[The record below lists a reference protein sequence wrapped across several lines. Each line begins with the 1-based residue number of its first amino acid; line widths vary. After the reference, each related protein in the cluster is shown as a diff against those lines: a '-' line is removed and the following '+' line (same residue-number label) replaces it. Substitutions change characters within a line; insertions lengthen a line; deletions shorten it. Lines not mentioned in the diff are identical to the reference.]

1 MNIESSVARLGQAR
15 PARNPSRVKTGTASS
30 RHHTFQPFSQR
41 IAKIT
46 IDPIRRVRRHDLETE
61 DLSTATS
68 YFRNSLEQ
76 WIELNVSENF
86 SQFAR
91 EVSPLCESLPQLL
104 HFEDRIIDSLLRY
117 VGKNDSLS
125 LEPLL
130 SLLSHF
136 AHDLGVRFEKHFP
149 RTVTMVASLAAKHS
163 DIEVIEWS
171 FTCLA
176 WLFKYLSKL
185 LIPDLRPLFDIMA
198 VLLGKEHQKPFV
210 TRFAA
215 EAMSF
220 LVRKVGAMHHKD
232 VSPLE
237 LLVRHT
243 LADLARAAYSS
254 SSILYQEG
262 LMELFSDS
270 IKGMQRGIYSSGDRI
285 FECLL
290 EAAQNSG
297 GEENRHAEDVVT
309 GVLVSL
315 IHHSNADTFSPI
327 LGVILRYAERI
338 TRESN
343 LENLRYLARLVST
356 AVTVRKGSRISDWG
370 PVLDVAIKLQKALP
384 MVREDQ
390 IAYDSG
396 LAWQVFTTTAE
407 ILQSSPIEEV
417 IPLIRP
423 IMEDISE
430 ERHIHMFLPFCNYFA
445 ELGSERFRS
454 IVLPYFE
461 KFVIS
466 HWGQLGNELGAL
478 IPKFSRAGSLTKSR
492 TGDIFTCPKA
502 WQVSMLEAFESL
514 DLQLEKCSDEMA
526 VQIWRDLRLL
536 ESTSVEPSTL
546 EGMTKHLRRWLE
558 ATLRSPSSQ
567 QQWNDFA
574 TGRGFSSYVQ
584 IMAKMGARDITL
596 WPLLCAS
603 CPYYAKRPKFL
614 EALFAYISNHPQD
627 LETTDNV
634 TEPLLNSLTSNLATP
649 SHDLR
654 SVSLRILDALYSRRV
669 GVSNLI
675 ATALLIEESPL
686 TLDAAR
692 SISMHTRKLA
702 ASYSEVAQDTWLSK
716 AVPYFCFG
724 LLTVKLASVWDD
736 ACIALKEITRT
747 RGAGDIVT
755 DLAFCWL
762 ENPASFAEDDGGSKP
777 LDGRHE
783 RLTDFQCS
791 NQLQHREIARDA
803 VEEVEKV
810 GRLQDEFNRE
820 HRSAPLLSSNARSQA
835 LRLLRE
841 IPQMAEKRSR
851 QIVPMFLDW
860 AANEEERE
868 GDSSDLEVDLE
879 NGSPEPRSRISR
891 WTRKDQNAM
900 LTLFAGFVNPKA
912 LYKSSEVYDAL
923 LTLLTSGD
931 SNIQKSALRVIFTY
945 KSPNIRPYEENL
957 LNILDDA
964 RFREEVAVFV
974 QVNEDES
981 KIQRAHRADVI
992 PLLLRI
998 LYGRSITRK
1007 GTASGKRGMEGRRL
1021 VIIGALAAFPV
1032 EELKE
1037 FVRIILGR
1045 LKDLQAVQDGI
1056 FNEAILNTTNVAV
1069 RKQVGFI
1076 KMVEDLLKTIG
1087 ARLLPFSENLLGALL
1102 YSLVGA
1108 TRTLNETQ
1116 GEAEIKEVLQYS
1128 MLKTIRQVGFKCL
1141 NLMFMKCEDFRWELY
1156 MEVIFRE
1163 LVNPR
1168 LKRLPIETAQ
1178 SISGV
1183 LQLFATWSASRKLV
1197 LFLADY
1203 NDGVMAKLADCL
1215 VFPSAKDEVRF
1226 FVLGILK
1233 NVVNRAQDKET
1244 DSKRVQERVVQK
1256 LLQPNMDC
1264 FLVRIGE
1271 LLRQSPG
1278 KALLESSVETV
1289 SQLAPFVAGSSEA
1302 KNLVDIS
1309 IFLLDQPSRRVNPKT
1324 KSGLLHILQHFV
1336 PLYDIQD
1343 HTLLQTKLLNT
1354 VSSLFGYFKDRNSR
1368 EILPK
1373 VLTVL
1378 SRKDAELREVAE
1390 LCDDLNSFSA
1400 TRLDEPD
1407 FGRRLEAFRV
1417 INEEKFANFTTKQW
1431 RPIIYNSL
1439 FYVKDNEELAIRAN
1453 SSYSLRRFIE
1463 GAFAHF
1469 DTEEEPC
1476 FREMLTSVLIP
1487 ALRNGA
1493 REQSELI
1500 RVEYVGIV
1508 AHLVKTFP
1516 SWSEV
1521 SDMSTLLVG
1530 DDEEASFFNNI
1541 LHIQLHR
1548 RLRALRRLSA
1558 EARNGNLRSGNV
1570 SHFFIPLI
1578 EHFIFDRADDESA
1591 HNLAG
1596 ETVATIGSLSE
1607 WLEWPQFRAMFKRF
1621 VGYIRE
1627 NPELEKVVIRLLGT
1641 VVDALSRASIAKAL
1655 RPEVDDVVM
1664 SEPDGMNTGKDIKT
1678 TVKPPRSTLAITM
1691 PSQSKLAGDLAR
1703 DFLPLLTTYLHNKD
1717 DSMVSLRVPVAV
1729 TVVKLLKLLPFD
1741 SLSDRLPPVLT
1752 DVCHI
1757 LRSRAQ
1763 ESRDATRKTL
1773 AEISTILGP
1782 TCLGFILKEL
1792 RGALARGYQL
1802 HVLSYTIHSILV
1814 ETSPSYVPGD
1824 LDYCTP
1830 QIVAV
1835 IMDDIFGGTGQ
1846 EKDAEDYISKMK
1858 EVKSSKS
1865 FDSME
1870 LIARTATLQRL
1881 ADLVRPIQALLMEKL
1896 NLKMVKKIDEL
1907 LRRIGIGLLRNESV
1921 HSRDLLVFCYEL
1933 IQEVYKANTSTGAG
1947 EDKSQYRTQRY
1958 LINLKGA
1965 KQTENR
1971 GSTSSYTYKLTRF
1984 SFDILRSVLHKHQ
1997 TLQTI
2002 SNLTGFMPIIGD
2014 ALVQAQE
2021 EVQIS
2026 AVRLLTTI
2034 IKVPLASFDRD
2045 GAVYIAQAVSFIKAC
2060 PSTNSE
2066 LAQASL
2072 KLISAI
2078 VRERQDVEVKEAS
2091 LAYLLKRLK
2100 PDLEEPDRQGATFNF
2115 LKAVMAR
2122 KIVITEVYEVLDT
2135 VAAIMVTNHTR
2146 SVRDL
2151 ARGAYFQFV
2160 MEYPQG
2166 KQRLAKQLAFLVKNL
2181 EYKHQEGR
2189 QSILEVIHLLL
2200 AKVGNNLIQEITNT
2214 FFVPLVMVLVND
2226 DSAECRQMAGVLLK
2240 EIFERAD
2247 REGIQ
2252 NFASL
2257 LRTWLGQD
2265 EQALLTRVA
2274 LQCYGFYYD
2283 VYGAN
2288 GDNELSHIQGRL
2300 LHIIKTHSKP
2310 NAENADWELLYF
2322 SLQTL
2327 SKLCQIF
2334 PSAIFSASSEAHWAA
2349 VRLCLRF
2356 PHVWIKLSTAR
2367 LLGLYFAEFAKANT
2381 DRGFKSVP
2389 LESQG
2394 GLLLGASDM
2403 LELSRESVRILR
2415 VPGVTEELVAQI
2427 VRNLVF
2433 LGKCFGANRLEWRSS
2448 DDADQ
2453 PNCSESEDDS
2463 GSDGASRSEPPRNQD
2478 KPKLALS
2485 FLFERL
2491 SSILRRE
2498 TLTTRAES
2506 LIPKMASLQLLGALC
2521 TSIPTISLGPSLQTI
2536 ILPLHNLT
2544 DPSIPSPSSS
2554 DQGYTE
2560 KYKSLVAT
2568 ARDIMSSLQTKMG
2581 TSDFVAELAMVRE
2594 GVRVRREGRRV
2605 KRRIEALAEPEKAE
2619 RNKRRKGERKKER
2632 RKEKGQEE
2640 KQRRKG
2646 AAW

>member
-1 MNIESSVARLGQAR
+1 
-15 PARNPSRVKTGTASS
+15 
-30 RHHTFQPFSQR
+30 
-41 IAKIT
+41 
-46 IDPIRRVRRHDLETE
+46 
-61 DLSTATS
+61 
-68 YFRNSLEQ
+68 
-76 WIELNVSENF
+76 
-86 SQFAR
+86 
-91 EVSPLCESLPQLL
+91 
-104 HFEDRIIDSLLRY
+104 
-117 VGKNDSLS
+117 
-125 LEPLL
+125 
-130 SLLSHF
+130 
-136 AHDLGVRFEKHFP
+136 
-149 RTVTMVASLAAKHS
+149 
-163 DIEVIEWS
+163 
-171 FTCLA
+171 
-176 WLFKYLSKL
+176 
-185 LIPDLRPLFDIMA
+185 
-198 VLLGKEHQKPFV
+198 
-210 TRFAA
+210 
-215 EAMSF
+215 
-220 LVRKVGAMHHKD
+220 
-232 VSPLE
+232 
-237 LLVRHT
+237 
-243 LADLARAAYSS
+243 
-254 SSILYQEG
+254 
-262 LMELFSDS
+262 
-270 IKGMQRGIYSSGDRI
+270 
-285 FECLL
+285 
-290 EAAQNSG
+290 
-297 GEENRHAEDVVT
+297 
-309 GVLVSL
+309 
-315 IHHSNADTFSPI
+315 
-327 LGVILRYAERI
+327 
-338 TRESN
+338 
-343 LENLRYLARLVST
+343 
-356 AVTVRKGSRISDWG
+356 
-370 PVLDVAIKLQKALP
+370 
-384 MVREDQ
+384 
-390 IAYDSG
+390 
-396 LAWQVFTTTAE
+396 
-407 ILQSSPIEEV
+407 
-417 IPLIRP
+417 
-423 IMEDISE
+423 
-430 ERHIHMFLPFCNYFA
+430 
-445 ELGSERFRS
+445 
-454 IVLPYFE
+454 
-461 KFVIS
+461 
-466 HWGQLGNELGAL
+466 
-478 IPKFSRAGSLTKSR
+478 
-492 TGDIFTCPKA
+492 
-502 WQVSMLEAFESL
+502 
-514 DLQLEKCSDEMA
+514 
-526 VQIWRDLRLL
+526 
-536 ESTSVEPSTL
+536 
-546 EGMTKHLRRWLE
+546 
-558 ATLRSPSSQ
+558 
-567 QQWNDFA
+567 
-574 TGRGFSSYVQ
+574 
-584 IMAKMGARDITL
+584 
-596 WPLLCAS
+596 
-603 CPYYAKRPKFL
+603 
-614 EALFAYISNHPQD
+614 
-627 LETTDNV
+627 
-634 TEPLLNSLTSNLATP
+634 LNSLITNLATP

-654 SVSLRILDALYSRRV
+654 AVSLRILDALHSRRV
-669 GVSNLI
+669 GMSNLI

-702 ASYSEVAQDTWLSK
+702 ASYSEVAQDKWLSK

-736 ACIALKEITRT
+736 ACAALKEIVRT
-747 RGAGDIVT
+747 KCACDIVT

-762 ENPASFAEDDGGSKP
+762 ESSAVFAEGDRGRKP
-777 LDGRHE
+777 LEGRHE
-783 RLTDFQCS
+783 RLTNFECS
-791 NQLQHREIARDA
+791 NQLQHREIARSA
-803 VEEVEKV
+803 EEEVEKAM
-810 GRLQDEFNRE
+810 GRLLDEFNRE
-820 HRSAPLLSSNARSQA
+820 HRPTPLMSPNARSQA
-835 LRLLRE
+835 LRLLCE

-860 AANEEERE
+860 AANDEERQAS
-868 GDSSDLEVDLE
+868 SSDLEVDME
-879 NGSPEPRSRISR
+879 NGSPEPRDGTSR
-891 WTRKDQNAM
+891 WTRRDQNAM
-900 LTLFAGFVNPKA
+900 LDLFAGFVNPKA
-912 LYKSSEVYDAL
+912 LYKSAEVYDSL

-964 RFREEVAVFV
+964 RFREEIAVFV
-974 QVNEDES
+974 QVNEEES

-992 PLLLRI
+992 PLLLRV

-1007 GTASGKRGMEGRRL
+1007 GAASGKRGMEGRRL
-1021 VIIGALAAFPV
+1021 VIIGALAAFPI

-1037 FVRIILGR
+1037 FVGIVLGK
-1045 LKDLQAVQDGI
+1045 LKGLQAVRDGN
-1056 FNEAILNTTNVAV
+1056 FNEVILNTTNIAV

-1087 ARLLPFSENLLGALL
+1087 ARLLPFSEDLLGAML

-1108 TRTLNETQ
+1108 TRTLNETRDETEA
-1116 GEAEIKEVLQYS
+1116 GEALQYS

-1141 NLMFMKCEDFRWELY
+1141 NLMFLKCEDLRWELY
-1156 MEVIFRE
+1156 MEAIFRE
-1163 LVNPR
+1163 LINPR
-1168 LKRLPIETAQ
+1168 LEKLPIETAQ

-1183 LQLFATWSASRKLV
+1183 LQLFATWSASAKLV
-1197 LFLADY
+1197 LLLADY

-1215 VFPSAKDEVRF
+1215 VVPSVKDEVKL
-1226 FVLGILK
+1226 FVLGIVK
-1233 NVVNRAQDKET
+1233 NVVSHTRDEEA
-1244 DSKRVQERVVQK
+1244 DSKGVQERVVYK

-1264 FLVRIGE
+1264 FLIRIGE

-1278 KALLESSVETV
+1278 KALLESGVETV
-1289 SQLAPFVAGSSEA
+1289 SQLAPLVAGSSAA

-1324 KSGLLHILQHFV
+1324 KSDLLQILQHFV

-1343 HTLLQTKLLNT
+1343 HALLQARLLNT

-1368 EILPK
+1368 EVLSK
-1373 VLTVL
+1373 VLVVL
-1378 SRKDAELREVAE
+1378 SHRDVELREVAD
-1390 LCDDLNSFSA
+1390 LCDDLNSFSV

-1407 FGRRLEAFRV
+1407 FGRRLEAFRI
-1417 INEEKFANFTTKQW
+1417 INEENFTNFTIKQW

-1469 DTEEEPC
+1469 GTEEEDC
-1476 FREMLTSVLIP
+1476 FREALTSILIP
-1487 ALRNGA
+1487 ALYNGA
-1493 REQSELI
+1493 REPSELI
-1500 RVEYVGIV
+1500 RAEYVGV
-1508 AHLVKTFP
+1508 MAHLVKIFP

-1521 SDMSTLLVG
+1521 SDMSALLVG

-1558 EARNGNLRSGNV
+1558 EARIGNLRSGNV

-1596 ETVATIGSLSE
+1596 ETVVTIGSLSE
-1607 WLEWPQFRAMFKRF
+1607 WLEWPQFRAMFKRL

-1627 NPELEKVVIRLLGT
+1627 KPELEKVVIRLLGT
-1641 VVDALSRASIAKAL
+1641 VVDALSRAAIAKTQG
-1655 RPEVDDVVM
+1655 PEVDDVTM
-1664 SEPDGMNTGKDIKT
+1664 SDSGGMDPGEEIKT
-1678 TVKPPRSTLAITM
+1678 TAKPPQSTLAATM
-1691 PSQSKLAGDLAR
+1691 PSQSKLADDLAR
-1703 DFLPLLTTYLHNKD
+1703 DFLPSLTTYLHNKD
-1717 DSMVSLRVPVAV
+1717 DSTVSLRVPVAV

-1741 SLSDRLPPVLT
+1741 SLSDSLPPVLT

-1782 TCLGFILKEL
+1782 NCFGFILKEL

-1802 HVLSYTIHSILV
+1802 HVLSYTVHSILV
-1814 ETSPSYVPGD
+1814 ETAPTYVPGD
-1824 LDYCTP
+1824 LDYCIP

-1835 IMDDIFGGTGQ
+1835 IMDDIFGVTGQ

-1865 FDSME
+1865 YDSME

-1881 ADLVRPIQALLMEKL
+1881 ADLVRPIQSLLREKL

-1933 IQEVYKANTSTGAG
+1933 IQEVYKVDASTDTSEGKNQ
-1947 EDKSQYRTQRY
+1947 DRTQRY

-1965 KQTENR
+1965 KRAEDR
-1971 GSTSSYTYKLTRF
+1971 GSTSSYIYKLTRF
-1984 SFDILRSVLHKHQ
+1984 SFDILRSVLQKHQ
-1997 TLQTI
+1997 TLQTT

-2034 IKVPLASFDRD
+2034 IKVPLASFNRD
-2045 GAVYIAQAVSFIKAC
+2045 GVVYVAQAVSFIKAS
-2060 PSTNSE
+2060 PSTNTE

-2078 VRERQDVEVKEAS
+2078 LRERQDVEIKETS

-2100 PDLEEPDRQGATFNF
+2100 PDLEEPDRQGVTFNF
-2115 LKAVMAR
+2115 LKAVMMR

-2181 EYKHQEGR
+2181 EYKHKEGR
-2189 QSILEVIHLLL
+2189 QSVLEAIHLLL
-2200 AKVGNNLIQEITNT
+2200 AKVGSNLVQEITTT

-2226 DSAECRQMAGVLLK
+2226 DSADCRQMAGVLLK

-2247 REGIQ
+2247 REGTQ
-2252 NFASL
+2252 KFVSL
-2257 LRTWLGQD
+2257 LRSWLGQD
-2265 EQALLTRVA
+2265 EQVLLTRVA

-2283 VYGAN
+2283 VHGVN
-2288 GDNELSHIQGRL
+2288 DDKELSYIQGRL
-2300 LHIIKTHSKP
+2300 LRIMETNSKP
-2310 NAENADWELLYF
+2310 NADNADWELLYF

-2334 PSAIFSASSEAHWAA
+2334 PSAIFSASLEAHWSA
-2349 VRLCLRF
+2349 VRSCLRF
-2356 PHVWIKLSTAR
+2356 PHAWVKLSAAR
-2367 LLGLYFAEFAKANT
+2367 LLGLYFAEFAKANA
-2381 DRGFKSVP
+2381 DGGFESVP
-2389 LESQG
+2389 LESPG

-2403 LELSRESVRILR
+2403 LGLTRESIRILR

-2433 LGKCFGANRLEWRSS
+2433 LGKCLGANGLEWRSPE
-2448 DDADQ
+2448 DDDQ
-2453 PNCSESEDDS
+2453 SNCYESEDDS
-2463 GSDGASRSEPPRNQD
+2463 GADGVSRPESSRHQA
-2478 KPKLALS
+2478 KPKSVLL

-2506 LIPKMASLQLLGALC
+2506 LIPKIASLQLLGALC
-2521 TSIPTISLGPSLQTI
+2521 TSIPTTSLRPLLQTI
-2536 ILPLHNLT
+2536 LLPLHNLT
-2544 DPSIPSPSSS
+2544 DPSIPAPSSS
-2554 DQGYTE
+2554 DQSYTE

-2568 ARDIMSSLQTKMG
+2568 AGDIMSSLQTKMG
-2581 TSDFVAELAMVRE
+2581 TSDFVAELANVRE

-2605 KRRIEALAEPEKAE
+2605 KRRVEVLAEPEKAE
-2619 RNKRRKGERKKER
+2619 KNKRRKGERKKER

-2640 KQRRKG
+2640 RQRRRG
-2646 AAW
+2646 AT